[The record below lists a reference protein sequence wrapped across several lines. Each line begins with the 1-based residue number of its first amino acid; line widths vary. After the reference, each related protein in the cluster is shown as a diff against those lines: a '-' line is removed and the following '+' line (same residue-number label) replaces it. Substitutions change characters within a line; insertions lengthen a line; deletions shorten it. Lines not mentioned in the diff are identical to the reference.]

1 MILTNPPYLTS
12 EWVESVTAEVRKEP
26 LLALLDRDEDGLG
39 IIRKIIGQSSSHLT
53 PGGILMIECD
63 YRQTH
68 ECVIILKNTGFEDL
82 RIISD
87 LSGRER
93 VVRGTYHA

>member
-1 MILTNPPYLTS
+1 
-12 EWVESVTAEVRKEP
+12 
-26 LLALLDRDEDGLG
+26 
-39 IIRKIIGQSSSHLT
+39 
-53 PGGILMIECD
+53 MIECD

-68 ECVIILKNTGFEDL
+68 DCVIILKNTGFEDI